1 MTFSSERL
9 HRIWLLEVEY
19 EENGIL
25 LLFELPLL
33 ELNTSI
39 TLK

>member
-9 HRIWLLEVEY
+9 LEVEY
-19 EENGIL
+19 EESSIL